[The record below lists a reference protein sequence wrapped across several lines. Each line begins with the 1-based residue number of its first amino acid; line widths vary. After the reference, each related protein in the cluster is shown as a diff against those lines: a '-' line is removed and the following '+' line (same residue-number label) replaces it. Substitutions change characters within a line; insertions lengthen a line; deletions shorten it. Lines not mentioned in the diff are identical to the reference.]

1 MKLSSF
7 FKANCAFP
15 GWGYGE
21 PLGGGNFHFPVPS
34 PAFRDGEPARGIFL
48 GLGFGLSRFQ
58 AAQPLLPMTA
68 PALLVLAAGMSS
80 RYGGQSKQTDQMGPG
95 GETLLDYSVFDARR
109 AGFGRVVFIIRR
121 EAEGLFRERVVSRLE
136 PHLPVALVYQ
146 DLDDL
151 PGGLVRPASRVKPWG
166 TGQAILAAR
175 DEIREPFCAINADDF
190 YGREAFAAMA
200 SFLARPSPSGSP
212 LALAMCGYQ
221 LRRTLSE
228 HGKVAR
234 GLCATTTDGLLRS
247 VEELTDIYQ
256 TPSGAENR
264 PASGPAVPLTGLET
278 VSMNC
283 WGFPAEIFPAF
294 AAGFADFLESN
305 LGSPQAEYYIPLAVD
320 RLLQSGGATCA
331 VLPTSAQW
339 FGVTY
344 QQDKPCVQQALRQSI
359 ASGAYPSSL
368 WG

>member
-1 MKLSSF
+1 MS
-7 FKANCAFP
+7 
-15 GWGYGE
+15 
-21 PLGGGNFHFPVPS
+21 
-34 PAFRDGEPARGIFL
+34 
-48 GLGFGLSRFQ
+48 
-58 AAQPLLPMTA
+58 A
-68 PALLVLAAGMSS
+68 PTLLVLAAGMSS
-80 RYGGQSKQTDQMGPG
+80 RYGGQSKQTDQMGPQ

-109 AGFGRVVFIIRR
+109 SGFGRVVFIIRR
-121 EAEGLFRERVVSRLE
+121 ETEALFRDRVVSRLE
-136 PHLPVALVYQ
+136 PHLPVSLVYQ

-175 DEIREPFCAINADDF
+175 EEIREPFCAINADDF

-200 SFLARPSPSGSP
+200 SFLRRPSPVGGP

-234 GLCATTTDGLLRS
+234 GLCATDAAGLLRR

-264 PASGPAVPLTGLET
+264 PASGPILPLTGLET
-278 VSMNC
+278 VSMNF
-283 WGFPAEIFPAF
+283 WGFPPEVFPAF
-294 AAGFADFLESN
+294 AAGFTAFLESN
-305 LGSPQAEYYIPLAVD
+305 LHSPQAEYYIPLAVD

-331 VLPTSAQW
+331 VIPTAAQW

-344 QQDKPCVQQALRQSI
+344 QQDKPLVQQALQDSV
-359 ASGAYPSSL
+359 ASGDYPSPL